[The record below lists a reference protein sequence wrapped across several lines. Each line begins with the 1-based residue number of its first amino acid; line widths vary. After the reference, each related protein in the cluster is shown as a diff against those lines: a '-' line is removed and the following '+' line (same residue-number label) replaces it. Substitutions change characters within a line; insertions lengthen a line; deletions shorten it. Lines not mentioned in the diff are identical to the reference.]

1 MDSES
6 GLSEEFIER
15 SIENKIQNY
24 EQAVKIIEQ
33 QKELVESLKKQ
44 LTIEQTNHEKTKWEL
59 DLKNSV
65 SPKRQKELQKK
76 VNTLAER
83 SVKDNEELNSLR
95 SKIKNLE
102 TTAEPNAKPNIEKDN
117 TPTLLRICSPN

>member
-1 MDSES
+1 MCVVNVCPVHELIAWLERERCVVDSGS

-44 LTIEQTNHEKTKWEL
+44 LTI
-59 DLKNSV
+59 
-65 SPKRQKELQKK
+65 
-76 VNTLAER
+76 
-83 SVKDNEELNSLR
+83 
-95 SKIKNLE
+95 
-102 TTAEPNAKPNIEKDN
+102 
-117 TPTLLRICSPN
+117 